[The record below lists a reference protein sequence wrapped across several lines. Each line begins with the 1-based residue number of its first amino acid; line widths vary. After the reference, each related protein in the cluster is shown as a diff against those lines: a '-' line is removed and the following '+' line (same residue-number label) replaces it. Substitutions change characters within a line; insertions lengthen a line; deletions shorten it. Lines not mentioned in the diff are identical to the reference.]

1 MPLNRKA
8 RRKFEKN
15 SRSRRAQN
23 VSFVTAGTVLASQA
37 TLISPAAAVS
47 SQVVTSC
54 ADSGAGTLR
63 TAITNANSDP
73 DATVISFEL
82 APACDTITLAT
93 ALDQISTPVD
103 IQGPGANQL
112 TIDGLLLIPGTSIFE
127 AYGFGLSGLSNALS
141 VSDLTL
147 KGGGIRHYTPGLVAT
162 VVIDGVVIKEADE
175 VNSIL
180 EFQGAD
186 GSSFVVENST
196 FTNNHSNGQQG
207 IDSLLSAYDGGSLY
221 FRNNT
226 VVNNS
231 FSESM
236 IYSGIRDS
244 NNSPSGLLQSNTF
257 VANDSGTGNWGDETF
272 YGVSLF
278 GNLVSNVETTN
289 ADLCDSVVDKGGN
302 LFSAVDNTNN
312 CSASALPTGIQSNG
326 SSAVITDP
334 ETLNLGTLDLN
345 GGTTP
350 TLALL
355 SGSPA
360 IDYYKQGDS
369 GISGTLPTSDQ
380 RTLARPFGSGYD
392 VGAFE
397 LQEIPTNPD
406 ESESLADTGL
416 NEQNTY
422 LGLGALGAL
431 AIVGGTLGLAVRR
444 RKS

>member
-1 MPLNRKA
+1 MSLNRKA

-15 SRSRRAQN
+15 SRSRRTQN

-54 ADSGAGTLR
+54 ADSGVGTLR
-63 TAITNANSDP
+63 TAITNANLDP
-73 DATVISFEL
+73 DATVVSFEL

-103 IQGPGANQL
+103 IQGPGANL
-112 TIDGLLLIPGTSIFE
+112 LAIDGLALDSNTPVFNADSGATSFKV
-127 AYGFGLSGLSNALS
+127 SGL
-141 VSDLTL
+141 TL
-147 KGGGIRHYTPGLVAT
+147 IGSGIRHVSAEAT
-162 VVIDGVVIKEADE
+162 VPVTDVVDGIVIKQADE
-175 VNSIL
+175 PDVL
-180 EFQGAD
+180 LDFT
-186 GSSFVVENST
+186 GSPNATLTIENST
-196 FTNNHSNGQQG
+196 FTDNHSDGDNGISWLIG
-207 IDSLLSAYDGGSLY
+207 MNAGNYT
-221 FRNNT
+221 FKNNT
-226 VVNNS
+226 VVNNT
-231 FSESM
+231 FAESM
-236 IYSGIRDS
+236 ISTWGNSSVSGQVI
-244 NNSPSGLLQSNTF
+244 SNTIVSNEVSTSSDPDEAF
-257 VANDSGTGNWGDETF
+257 SGVE
-272 YGVSLF
+272 LF
-278 GNLVSNVETTN
+278 GNLIANL
-289 ADLCDSVVDKGGN
+289 DLNGSEMCNSVTDKGGN
-302 LFSAVDNTNN
+302 LYSDVDNTNN
-312 CSASALPTGIQSNG
+312 CSASALPTGAQSNG
-326 SSAVITDP
+326 SSAVITDA
-334 ETLNLGTLDLN
+334 ETLKLGTLDLN

-360 IDYYKQGDS
+360 IDYYKPGDS

-397 LQEIPTNPD
+397 YQEVPTNPD
-406 ESESLADTGL
+406 DSESLADTGL

-422 LGLGALGAL
+422 LGLGAIGAL